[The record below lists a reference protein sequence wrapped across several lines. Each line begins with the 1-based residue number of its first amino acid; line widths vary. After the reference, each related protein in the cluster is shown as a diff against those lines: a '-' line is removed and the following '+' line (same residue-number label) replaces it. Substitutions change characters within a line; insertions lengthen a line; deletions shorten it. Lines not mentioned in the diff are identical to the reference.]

1 MLQRILIYNSGGGV
15 GDSIQ
20 LMPIINTLKSEFN
33 SAKFYYLS
41 AHQNHFN
48 SSLKDFK
55 CEIETLNLDIKYF
68 GFRWWHALTINKKIK
83 KNNIEKFDL
92 VLDFQSKI
100 RNTLILKTIPHKFF
114 ISSCF
119 NFRLS
124 NPKIKIKKI
133 NRINNNILQAI
144 NLVLDINLKLEDY
157 NIDKIDNRYFEE
169 SKKLLPNK
177 NYIGFSIT
185 QGNIYRKL
193 LE

>member
-68 GFRWWHALTINKKIK
+68 GFRWWHSLII
-83 KNNIEKFDL
+83 DL

-100 RNTLILKTIPHKFF
+100 RNT
-114 ISSCF
+114 
-119 NFRLS
+119 
-124 NPKIKIKKI
+124 
-133 NRINNNILQAI
+133 
-144 NLVLDINLKLEDY
+144 
-157 NIDKIDNRYFEE
+157 
-169 SKKLLPNK
+169 
-177 NYIGFSIT
+177 
-185 QGNIYRKL
+185 
-193 LE
+193 